1 MSSEFDMDAFDERAA
16 ICEYCGNETRFA
28 AETIAAS
35 EQGLKRWEA
44 INEIRARNSA
54 GGGNIRP
61 AAIRDTADHMPRV
74 QPVQEK
80 QNGPMSE
87 RVVPAGRRGL
97 ELPSLR
103 HGGGVVL

>member
-28 AETIAAS
+28 ADTIAAS

-54 GGGNIRP
+54 GGD
-61 AAIRDTADHMPRV
+61 AAGHMPRV

-80 QNGPMSE
+80 QNGSMSE
-87 RVVPAGRRGL
+87 RVIPAGRGGL
-97 ELPSLR
+97 ELSPLR

>member
-44 INEIRARNSA
+44 INEIRTRNSA
-54 GGGNIRP
+54 SGGNIRQSAVRD
-61 AAIRDTADHMPRV
+61 AAGHMPGV

>member
-1 MSSEFDMDAFDERAA
+1 MSSEFDVDAFDERAA
-16 ICEYCGNETRFA
+16 ICEYCGGETRFA

-54 GGGNIRP
+54 SGGNIRQS
-61 AAIRDTADHMPRV
+61 AIGDATGHMPRV

>member
-44 INEIRARNSA
+44 INEIRTRNSA
-54 GGGNIRP
+54 SGGNIRP
-61 AAIRDTADHMPRV
+61 AAIRDTADHMPGV

-80 QNGPMSE
+80 QNGSMPE
-87 RVVPAGRRGL
+87 RVVPAGRGGL
-97 ELPSLR
+97 ELSSLR